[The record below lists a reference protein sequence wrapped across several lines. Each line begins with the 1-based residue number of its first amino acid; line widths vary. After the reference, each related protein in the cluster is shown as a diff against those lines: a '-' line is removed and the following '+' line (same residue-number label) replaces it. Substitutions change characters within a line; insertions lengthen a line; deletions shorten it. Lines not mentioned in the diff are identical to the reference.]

1 MVNALK
7 LDFLRAPIPARIVK
21 GRVIIAAMTDNP
33 FFPEPWSE
41 HTTTLARLKEVTH
54 NLEVS
59 HLESLG
65 GEKGKIALR
74 VIREREYAEEFR
86 SLATYVVLVARE
98 DAQKLASS
106 GFDVAKTGSAQ
117 NKRHAHETVPVF
129 EVSQAPQRGAVY
141 LRAKSVAGA
150 ASFEVHFA
158 VGDPSV
164 ESNWRHGAV
173 FARCTGMELGGLAAG
188 VDHYFRMRVITK
200 VGPGPWSPPFP
211 FMPT

>member
-21 GRVIIAAMTDNP
+21 GRVIIAAMTNNP

-41 HTTTLARLKEVTH
+41 HTSTLTRLNEVTH

-65 GEKGKIALR
+65 GEKAKIAR
-74 VIREREYAEEFR
+74 RQICEKEYAEEFR
-86 SLATYVVLVARE
+86 SLATYVMLVAKG
-98 DAQKLASS
+98 DVQKLASS
-106 GFDVAKTGSAQ
+106 GFDVAKAIPAQ
-117 NKRHAHETVPVF
+117 NKKHAHETVPVF
-129 EVSQAPQRGAVY
+129 DMKQGAQRGTVL
-141 LRAKSVAGA
+141 LRAKRVAGA

-173 FARCTGMELGGLAAG
+173 FATCTGMELGGLAAG
-188 VDHYFRMRVITK
+188 VDHFFRMRVITK
-200 VGPGPWSPPFP
+200 AGPGPWSHPFP